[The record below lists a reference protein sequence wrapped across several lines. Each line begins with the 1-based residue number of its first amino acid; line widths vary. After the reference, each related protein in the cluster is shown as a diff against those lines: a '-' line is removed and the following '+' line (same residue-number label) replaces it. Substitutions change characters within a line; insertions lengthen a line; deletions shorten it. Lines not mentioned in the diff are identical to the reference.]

1 MPPGPFQGEYQKTFR
16 EKTMRR
22 FRQLSM
28 AVVLALMLANG
39 AFAGSIGCPPEPP
52 PEPPS
57 ATAPGTVE
65 TPPGDSQPVAP
76 ATDPVVDVALNLL
89 QAALSLLF

>member
-1 MPPGPFQGEYQKTFR
+1 MPPALSGQYQVTLFR
-16 EKTMRR
+16 RKTMRM

-39 AFAGSIGCPPEPP
+39 AFAGSIGTG

-57 ATAPGTVE
+57 ATATGTVE
-65 TPPGDSQPVAP
+65 TPPSEAEPVVP
-76 ATDPVVDVALNLL
+76 TTDPVVDVALNLL
-89 QAALSLLF
+89 QAALSLF